1 MLFIRIYCGSVLCE
15 KTAMS
20 FEEIVMICRVFL
32 ASLVAILVSPAL
44 AISQQA
50 SGPEVGSTVDEF
62 SLQDQHGTSH
72 KFSDLIADGPV
83 ALVVFRS
90 ADW

>member
-1 MLFIRIYCGSVLCE
+1 
-15 KTAMS
+15 
-20 FEEIVMICRVFL
+20 MICRVMLAAFL
-32 ASLVAILVSPAL
+32 AGLFMSTAAM
-44 AISQQA
+44 AQQA
-50 SGPEVGSTVDEF
+50 AGPEPGTVVDEF

-72 KFSDLIADGPV
+72 ALSDLVVDGPV

>member
-1 MLFIRIYCGSVLCE
+1 
-15 KTAMS
+15 
-20 FEEIVMICRVFL
+20 MICRVFL
-32 ASLVAILVSPAL
+32 ASMAALLVVPVL
-44 AISQQA
+44 AYAQQQA
-50 SGPEVGSTVDEF
+50 GPEVGTTVDEF

-72 KFSDLIADGPV
+72 NLSDLLADGPV